1 MGLYDELEIMHPIEI
16 PSFIPENYRRYFTA
30 SFERNGFQT
39 KDLEELMSHY
49 LIMENGEMHQLLYRL
64 WPTFAAK
71 KD

>member
-49 LIMENGEMHQLLYRL
+49 LVTAEGEMYQLFDRL
-64 WPTFAAK
+64 RSTFGA
-71 KD
+71 